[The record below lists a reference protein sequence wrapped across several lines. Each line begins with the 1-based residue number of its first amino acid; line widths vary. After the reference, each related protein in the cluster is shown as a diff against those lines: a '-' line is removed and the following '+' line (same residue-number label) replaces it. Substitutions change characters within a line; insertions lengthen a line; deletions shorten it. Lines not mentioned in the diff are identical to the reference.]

1 MITVTLGTI
10 PYPFERAIDWLNILL
25 YSSVITEPV
34 FVQHGTTDVS
44 SIAAHPLVVTESVVA
59 LTELVAQVKQSRLVI
74 SHAGQG
80 STSLLADQGASFVLL
95 PRLARYKEHI
105 DDHQLLFA
113 KSVRKYGIQYCVN
126 KAEVEQAILCPP
138 PPFQGRLFNGSKLSD
153 YLSDRYAKEPSFQ
166 RQERRWSVGNFSL

>member
-1 MITVTLGTI
+1 MITLTLGTI
-10 PYPFERAIDWLNILL
+10 PYSFERAINWLNILL
-25 YSSVITEPV
+25 CKNVITEPV
-34 FVQHGTTDVS
+34 FVQHGITDVS
-44 SIAAHPLVVTESVVA
+44 SIAAHPLVVTESVVG

-80 STSLLADQGASFVLL
+80 STSLLAAQGASFILL
-95 PRLARYKEHI
+95 PRLAQYKEHI

-113 KSVRKYGIQYCVN
+113 KSVRQYGIQYCVN

-153 YLSDRYAKEPSFQ
+153 YLRDRYATQPSLQ